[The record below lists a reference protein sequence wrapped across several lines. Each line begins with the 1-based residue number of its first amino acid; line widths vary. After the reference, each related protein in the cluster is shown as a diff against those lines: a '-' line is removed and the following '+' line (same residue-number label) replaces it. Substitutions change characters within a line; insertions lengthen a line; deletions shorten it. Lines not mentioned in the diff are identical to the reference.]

1 MTTADD
7 VLRYRDRELSLVRL
21 DADRRAWNAADRHVL
36 AHLEE
41 QPPDGP
47 VLIIDDA
54 HGALTVALHEY
65 RPTHLGDSVLAQKTT
80 LHNLTA
86 AELDSA
92 QVTFLPATIGISEH
106 AERQSQDLHSHSRD
120 PDDGRASNR
129 EAQFA
134 LVLLR
139 IPRSIALLRFYLNTL
154 KPMIGSST
162 RVIAFGMTRHLSPN
176 LKSLLAEELGAVR
189 VSPVR
194 QKSVLFHI
202 QPEKLEVDAKALAPD
217 RYPLTMDL
225 IPEPWAQGVEIWS
238 YPGVFSQ
245 KRLDMGTRLLL
256 LNLPSAPPGATIV
269 DLGCGA
275 GIVGLSM
282 ARRKPDAKV
291 ILVDDSFL
299 ASRSAELT
307 LSHNEV
313 KAEVRADD
321 GLSSFEPGSIDVI
334 VSNPPIHDGGAYEV
348 EESLRLLRQAAAALR
363 KPGSLRVVSVHGA
376 DLGTHLQEIF
386 PRVSRV
392 ASDRRFAVW
401 SASY

>member
-1 MTTADD
+1 MATADD
-7 VLRYRDRELSLVRL
+7 LLRYRGRALSLVRL

-36 AHLEE
+36 THLEE
-41 QPPDGP
+41 HPPDGP
-47 VLIIDDA
+47 VLIIDDV
-54 HGALTVALHEY
+54 HGALMVALHEH

-80 LHNLTA
+80 AHNLAA
-86 AELDSA
+86 AELDPE
-92 QVTFLPATIGISEH
+92 QVTFLPATIGVG
-106 AERQSQDLHSHSRD
+106 AEDPGARD
-120 PDDGRASNR
+120 PGP
-129 EAQFA
+129 FA

-139 IPRSIALLRFYLNTL
+139 IPRSIALLRFYLNTI
-154 KPMIGSST
+154 KPRIGSGT

-176 LKSLLAEELGAVR
+176 LKSVFTEELGSVR

-202 QPEKLEVDAKALAPD
+202 QPEKFEVDARALAPD
-217 RYPLTMDL
+217 RYPLTSDW
-225 IPEPWAQGVEIWS
+225 IAEPWAQGVEILS

-256 LNLPSAPPGATIV
+256 HNLPSALAGATIV

-275 GIVGLSM
+275 GILGLAM

-299 ASRSAELT
+299 AARSAELT
-307 LSHNEV
+307 LDHNQV
-313 KAEVRADD
+313 AAEVRADD
-321 GLSSFEPGSIDVI
+321 GLSNFEPGSIDVI

-348 EESLRLLRQAAAALR
+348 EESLRLLRQAATALR
-363 KPGSLRVVSVHGA
+363 KPGSLRVVSVHAA
-376 DLGTHLQEIF
+376 DLRTRLQEIF

-392 ASDRRFAVW
+392 ASDRRFSVW
-401 SASY
+401 SASF